1 MKGQTALTFEKPRTT
16 EPVHAPSFKESNDI
30 MIKMEADRRP
40 KADPNSNQEP
50 TTIDEI
56 TKLLR
61 AFENKIDQK
70 ISSLATPKTPSSVPK
85 STLVC
90 YYCHREGHGTGRCQ
104 ELQKDLKEKLVEQR
118 GNNYFLPN
126 GALIP
131 FDSSRPIR
139 HVVASYQPSPPVK
152 ASLASFEFR
161 SSCGTLQPW
170 YPPAISSSSLAG
182 TTYQSDPARKQH
194 EEPKPHKAPSLPTS
208 ILRKPVKRRSTLEPP
223 SSDVEDMEVEK
234 EPLMERFP
242 DHPDPSPSPQPSN
255 PILDSA
261 SPELPPSTQPKV

>member
-1 MKGQTALTFEKPRTT
+1 MQERIKEELVKSGSMITTRDNRFKLPVFLTLRSTVDKVMKGQTALTFEKPRTT
-16 EPVHAPSFKESNDI
+16 EPVHAPSFKESNNI

-40 KADPNSNQEP
+40 KADPNSNREP

-90 YYCHREGHGTGRCQ
+90 YYCHREGHGTRRCQ

-182 TTYQSDPARKQH
+182 TTYQSDPARKRH

-208 ILRKPVKRRSTLEPP
+208 IL
-223 SSDVEDMEVEK
+223 
-234 EPLMERFP
+234 
-242 DHPDPSPSPQPSN
+242 
-255 PILDSA
+255 
-261 SPELPPSTQPKV
+261 